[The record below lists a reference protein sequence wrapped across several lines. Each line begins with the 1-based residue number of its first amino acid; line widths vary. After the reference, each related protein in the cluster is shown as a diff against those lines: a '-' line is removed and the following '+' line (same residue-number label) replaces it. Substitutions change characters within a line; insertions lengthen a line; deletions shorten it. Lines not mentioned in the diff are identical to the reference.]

1 MVCNARSSLEGV
13 LALPNGTNL
22 ACLFE
27 SPHHEIVFKVKGL
40 EVILH
45 DPDTKQQLQF
55 MKKPTI
61 KTPIIG
67 FRSKKDTLETMNQ
80 MIGLI
85 APPLDDLSSSNM
97 TYYDYAAVATLAL
110 ASVLAAI
117 RLGEYT

>member
-1 MVCNARSSLEGV
+1 
-13 LALPNGTNL
+13 
-22 ACLFE
+22 
-27 SPHHEIVFKVKGL
+27 
-40 EVILH
+40 
-45 DPDTKQQLQF
+45 

-61 KTPIIG
+61 KTLTIG
-67 FRSKKDTLETMNQ
+67 FRSQKDTLETMNQ